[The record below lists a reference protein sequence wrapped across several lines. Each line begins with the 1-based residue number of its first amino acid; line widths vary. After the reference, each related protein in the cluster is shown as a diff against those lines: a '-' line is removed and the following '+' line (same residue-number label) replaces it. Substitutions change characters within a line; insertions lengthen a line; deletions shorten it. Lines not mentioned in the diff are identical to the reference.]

1 MIRLLSRSILFISF
15 NFLINQFVLAQSDL
29 EINLP
34 DSISAPIKK
43 SITIPE
49 FKLIDPDTIQLDE
62 NDELISD
69 SYCAL
74 GMPSVYDALHSFNYR
89 RVDKFGGYLN
99 VKVNEGLENIR
110 EKGFKSDI
118 KQFYIQIDPKTLTVY
133 WIAIV
138 GPSTDGRCYVR
149 IDSRG
154 SAGGGLAAVEKQL
167 PQMHGLYQKLTSVKF
182 LEFNED
188 VIKCYS
194 WNGNP
199 VNTICSFVNI
209 RQHFYKYYDSQVDST
224 ISLEEYS
231 NKNPI
236 SSEKEFVTVVKKPK
250 IHQKK
255 YKVKTGDSLSEIA
268 EKHHTSLSK
277 LKKANGL
284 RSDTI
289 QIGQILKIP

>member
-1 MIRLLSRSILFISF
+1 M
-15 NFLINQFVLAQSDL
+15 NQFMFAQSDL
-29 EINLP
+29 EINLI
-34 DSISAPIKK
+34 DSISAPTKK

-49 FKLIDPDTIQLDE
+49 FKLIDIDTIHLDE
-62 NDELISD
+62 NDELICD

-133 WIAIV
+133 WIAVV
-138 GPSTDGRCYVR
+138 GPSTDGRSYVR

-167 PQMHGLYQKLTSVKF
+167 PLMHGLYQKLTSVKL
-182 LEFNED
+182 LEFKEN
-188 VIKCYS
+188 VIKCYN
-194 WNGNP
+194 WNGDP
-199 VNTICSFVNI
+199 VNNICSYVNI
-209 RQHFYKYYDSQVDST
+209 RQHFYKYYDSQVEST

-236 SSEKEFVTVVKKPK
+236 TMEKEILPVVEKEILPIVKKEILTVVKKPK
-250 IHQKK
+250 VRQKK
-255 YKVKTGDSLSEIA
+255 YKVKVGDSLSEIA
-268 EKHHTSLSK
+268 EKNHTTVSK
-277 LKKANGL
+277 LKKANRL

-289 QIGQILKIP
+289 QIGQVLKIP